1 MWKLSQLNKDVS
13 QINKVMTMLN
23 KKQANILLF
32 HHNKIDCKRYLNEV
46 YFILG
51 IEDVEVFD
59 KLKML
64 FLKPLERKC
73 KNKQIWTE
81 LTKIWQSDHNLVKG
95 FLLNS
100 AERDYAIA
108 IQVI

>member
-1 MWKLSQLNKDVS
+1 
-13 QINKVMTMLN
+13 
-23 KKQANILLF
+23 
-32 HHNKIDCKRYLNEV
+32 
-46 YFILG
+46 
-51 IEDVEVFD
+51 VFD